1 MACTF
6 LSQGNK
12 NQHAKKYSDMPVH
25 TQRSFQHS
33 NKHGSAGLQAVD
45 LVLSKVDHLLQSSP
59 VSVRCRHHLF
69 GSQSGS
75 SLFYLKFTVIK
86 LLV

>member
-6 LSQGNK
+6 LSQENK

-33 NKHGSAGLQAVD
+33 NKHSSAGLQAVD
-45 LVLSKVDHLLQSSP
+45 LVLSKVASEQPSISTLPSS
-59 VSVRCRHHLF
+59 SV
-69 GSQSGS
+69 
-75 SLFYLKFTVIK
+75 
-86 LLV
+86 